1 MIWDHLRS
9 FLVLGVSSAF
19 TFSCVWSCPC
29 PSSGRWFLFPL
40 AESISEGIGWCFL
53 VDITIRSQRV
63 LPGGLRREWQSF
75 VEVGYEASS
84 SRTWHFLSKQLPGI
98 KQVFDTTLI
107 LEFVIR
113 WLQSNPLKEEGKSPL
128 SAEFVDG
135 TDQVSNKLV
144 DNHLSLL
151 STCPLHAVVKEDVAE
166 HLKLPRTPMRNK
178 CLTEYWVEQ
187 VLQTSP
193 IHSSQGAPRPRWECS
208 RQVSLQK
215 SEIQG
220 VFFNWYPP

>member
-53 VDITIRSQRV
+53 VDITIDLKECYQAATVGCGNLLWRLDMKLPLPVPDIFSQISCPV
-63 LPGGLRREWQSF
+63 LNK
-75 VEVGYEASS
+75 
-84 SRTWHFLSKQLPGI
+84 FLTPPWY
-98 KQVFDTTLI
+98 
-107 LEFVIR
+107 FVIR
-113 WLQSNPLKEEGKSPL
+113 WLQSDPLKEEGKSPL

-135 TDQVSNKLV
+135 TDQVANKLV

-166 HLKLPRTPMRNK
+166 HLKLPRTEIPMRNK

-208 RQVSLQK
+208 RQVSLRK
-215 SEIQG
+215 SEI
-220 VFFNWYPP
+220 